1 MKRYNPFNFQE
12 DLKDN
17 LHKSIE
23 AMQLSISR
31 LRDQAEKD
39 GMTLDA
45 KQRIKNQINA
55 IQNKITKK
63 KDQLAGLSDKG
74 K

>member
-1 MKRYNPFNFQE
+1 MNRYKPFVFSE
-12 DLKDN
+12 DLQDN

-31 LRDQAEKD
+31 LRDQSEKD

-63 KDQLAGLSDKG
+63 KDQLAGLSSKG

>member
-1 MKRYNPFNFQE
+1 MNRYKPFVFSE
-12 DLKDN
+12 DLQDN

-31 LRDQAEKD
+31 LRDQSEKD